1 MATNDSKKGGG
12 QKILTVIVGVVVAV
26 FTVIMI
32 IAAVNTKGGGT
43 SSDTAAK
50 TYKKADVVGC
60 WKVKPDNMKKGY
72 SQYLILT
79 DDGKAK
85 QYQYLAEMP
94 YTCEQTIQLKGD
106 TLDWYNDGK
115 YTVRD
120 NKIKVEYTQYDFV
133 SDIKDTN
140 INSYKLS
147 FGINSAKKNTLKL
160 SVEGDNGRIVMTFNR
175 IDESKVKPIADA
187 ATKKLDDL
195 TAATMPKEHT
205 FSAGNYICGQD
216 FEEGVYNLVAVS
228 GSGNVM
234 CDDEEINEVMGT
246 DPEFD
251 TQTYKNATFVEGDL
265 LEIKGNLQLRL
276 EP

>member
-1 MATNDSKKGGG
+1 MATKDSKKGSG
-12 QKILTVIVGVVVAV
+12 QKILTVIVGVVVIV
-26 FTVIMI
+26 FATIMV
-32 IAAVNTKGGGT
+32 IAAANTHGGESEEET
-43 SSDTAAK
+43 TAK

-60 WKVKPDNMKKGY
+60 WQVKPDNMKKGY

-85 QYQYLAEMP
+85 QYQ
-94 YTCEQTIQLKGD
+94 LKGD

-115 YTVRD
+115 YTVKD
-120 NKIKVEYTQYDFV
+120 NKIKADYTQYDFV

-140 INSYKLS
+140 INSYKPS
-147 FGINSAKKNTLKL
+147 FGIKSAKKNTLKL
-160 SVEGDNGRIVMTFNR
+160 SVKGDDGRIIMTFNR

-205 FSAGNYICGQD
+205 FSAGNYVCGQD
-216 FEEGVYNLVAVS
+216 FEEGVYTLEAVS

-265 LEIKGNLQLRL
+265 LEIKGNLQLKL